1 MKKITLRIDS
11 LAAGGSGVGR
21 VDGKACFVPFT
32 AVGDLVQARLVREH
46 RSWNEAELLE
56 LLEPSADRVQ
66 PVCPVYGQCGGCNWQ
81 HISYEKQCQAK
92 QQILTDALQ
101 RIARLQSPPV
111 NSTIAAEQPLA
122 YRARVQFKLYA
133 TEAGLAMGF
142 FRKGSRFVIDLPD
155 GCPVAITAINQAASR
170 LKSVLCRLPDRN
182 RIPQISLEDGL
193 DGVTAIVH
201 YIGSDARGLADLLL
215 SCQGEL
221 GLAGLFLQ
229 TARKE
234 SLQPIFGSE
243 TIRYQ
248 VPGCSNQDE
257 MLTLGYS
264 IGGFAQVNRQQN
276 QQMISLVCGSAEV
289 SPDCR
294 VLDLYCGNGN
304 LSLPLA
310 SSVAAV
316 TGLEEYPASIASAV
330 DNARQLRVNNSSFKC
345 IDASEGVRQLLDS
358 QTGFDLILLD
368 PPRQGAVELAD
379 QLGKLG
385 AWQIIYLSCDPATL
399 ARDIRMLCSDNCY
412 KLVQATPLDMFPQT
426 SHLET
431 IALLSK
437 V

>member
-1 MKKITLRIDS
+1 MKKVTLRIDS
-11 LAAGGSGVGR
+11 LASGGSGVGR

-32 AVGDLVQARLVREH
+32 VPGDLVQARLVREH
-46 RSWNEAELLE
+46 RSWNEAELLD

-81 HISYEKQCQAK
+81 HISYKKQCQAK
-92 QQILTDALQ
+92 QQILTDSLQ
-101 RIARLQSPPV
+101 RIARLDSPPV
-111 NSTIAAEQPLA
+111 NGTIAAEQPLA
-122 YRARVQFKLYA
+122 YRSRVQFKLHS

-142 FRKGSRFVIDLPD
+142 FRKGTRFVIDLPA
-155 GCPVAITAINQAASR
+155 GCPVATTAINQAASR
-170 LKSVLCRLPDRN
+170 LKSVLFRLPDRSK
-182 RIPQISLEDGL
+182 IPQISLEDGL

-201 YIGSDARGLADLLL
+201 YIGSDVRGLADLLL

-234 SLQPIFGSE
+234 SLQPVFGSE

-248 VPGCSNQDE
+248 VPVCGNQDQ

-276 QQMISLVCGSAEV
+276 QQMIRLVCGSAKV
-289 SPDCR
+289 NQGSR

-304 LSLPLA
+304 LSLPFA
-310 SSVAAV
+310 FYVAAV
-316 TGLEEYPASIASAV
+316 NGLEEYPASIASAV
-330 DNARQLRVNNSSFKC
+330 DNAEQLRVNNSSFKC
-345 IDASEGVRQLLDS
+345 IDASEGVRQLLENN
-358 QTGFDLILLD
+358 TGFDLVLLD
-368 PPRQGAVELAD
+368 PPRQGAFELAN
-379 QLGKLG
+379 QLDRLG
-385 AWQIIYLSCDPATL
+385 ALQIIYVSCDPATL
-399 ARDIRMLCSDNCY
+399 ARDIRIICSDNGY

-431 IALLSK
+431 VALLVK
-437 V
+437 